1 MDTKESPTANLTY
14 TIGNGKGNYDSSEIK
29 LNITLPTDTYVFS
42 HVHDI
47 SQTIGG
53 NHKNAIVIFMK
64 RTTDPGT
71 NLPVY
76 SSSTIPHSFKINTMI
91 RYIAGSG
98 FAPFNPAVTQTLV
111 IIFHET
117 PTTPISIANDVSN
130 FFDNVA
136 SIYNVFNTNGGEPY
150 VEDVWFLPR
159 KAGMSLVRRSS

>member
-1 MDTKESPTANLTY
+1 MDTKESSTANLTY

-76 SSSTIPHSFKINTMI
+76 SSTNTPHNFKINTMTK
-91 RYIAGSG
+91 YTAGSG

-111 IIFHET
+111 IVFHET
-117 PTTPISIANDVSN
+117 PTTSASIASDVSN
-130 FFDNVA
+130 FFNDVED
-136 SIYNVFNTNGGEPY
+136 IYNNIAANGGQPY
-150 VEDVWFLPR
+150 VADIGFLPR
-159 KAGMSLVRRSS
+159 KAGMSLVRRS